1 MLSALMIKKINHIAI
16 IVPDLDSSLS
26 FWRDTLGLTLTH
38 TEEVKGQE
46 SIVAFLPT
54 GDSEVELVKPTTETS
69 GAARFLAKRGPGLH
83 HIALE
88 VDDLDEMLMR
98 LKEKG
103 VRLINETP
111 VVAAG
116 GNRAAFIHPESAN
129 GVLVE
134 LYETKAG

>member
-1 MLSALMIKKINHIAI
+1 MIKKINHIAI
-16 IVPDLDSSLS
+16 IVPDLDSSLA
-26 FWRDTLGLTLTH
+26 FWRDTLGLPLTH
-38 TEEVKGQE
+38 TEEVKSQE
-46 SIVAFLPT
+46 SIVAFLPM
-54 GDSEVELVKPTTETS
+54 GDSEIELVQPTTDTS
-69 GAARFLAKRGPGLH
+69 GAAKFLAKRGPGLH

-88 VDDLDEMLMR
+88 VDNLAEMLMT

-111 VVAAG
+111 IIAAG

-134 LYETKAG
+134 LYEVGMARLDS